1 MKIEEYLLICLI
13 FTVVFAIHSFVDA
26 CTSQRTTQINAKTDW
41 AIHQPV
47 DLLNVKIVTTRRHN
61 KFGLAC

>member
-26 CTSQRTTQINAKTDW
+26 CTSQCTTQINAKTDW
-41 AIHQPV
+41 AIHQPG
-47 DLLNVKIVTTRRHN
+47 DLLNVKIVNTRRHN
-61 KFGLAC
+61 KVGLAC